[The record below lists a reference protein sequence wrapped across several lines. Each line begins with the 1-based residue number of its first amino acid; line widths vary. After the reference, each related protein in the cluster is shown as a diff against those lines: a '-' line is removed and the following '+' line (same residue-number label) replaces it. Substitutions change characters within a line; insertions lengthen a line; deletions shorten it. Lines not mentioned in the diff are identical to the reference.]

1 LNTIKESVYRILF
14 FIRENQKIDET
25 KFTYDNCRLQ
35 LSSEVDKRGME
46 QLFAEKFSSSEGTII
61 ANDKNQIIQNYRLV
75 ANRLKD
81 LIEHNGIDQVL
92 LVIKERLIFISL
104 TPPTRKTRT
113 NKDAIDLFLASN
125 QNTLPL
131 STPELV
137 RTLFLSFAEEAKSS
151 EDKSVAGKIANK

>member
-1 LNTIKESVYRILF
+1 
-14 FIRENQKIDET
+14 
-25 KFTYDNCRLQ
+25 
-35 LSSEVDKRGME
+35 
-46 QLFAEKFSSSEGTII
+46 
-61 ANDKNQIIQNYRLV
+61 
-75 ANRLKD
+75 
-81 LIEHNGIDQVL
+81 